1 MPGVNRQSVDLS
13 GFPDLVVIYL
23 GMRVNRP
30 RGLRTLAWIG
40 PRIRR
45 SVLERPD
52 GLLLHEDLIFSLF
65 PPHLGMRQYWR
76 DFDAMERWARSL
88 PHKQW
93 WQRFVRDTG
102 GTGFWHQ
109 TYLMRGGMEAIYDN
123 VDRPLGLMRVAPLQ
137 PARGRS
143 NTARTRA
150 GLGGDAAAV
159 VPVADDELPDGARV
173 DHPGRARGHEHGDD
187 VGPGPV
193 MRPVRGT
200 GVV

>member
-1 MPGVNRQSVDLS
+1 
-13 GFPDLVVIYL
+13 
-23 GMRVNRP
+23 MRVNRP

-52 GLLLHEDLIFSLF
+52 GLLLHEDLIFSVF

-102 GTGFWHQ
+102 GTGFWHE
-109 TYLMRGGMEAIYDN
+109 TYLMRGGMEAIYDD

-143 NTARTRA
+143 HAARTRA
-150 GLGGDAAAV
+150 GLGGET
-159 VPVADDELPDGARV
+159 ADV
-173 DHPGRARGHEHGDD
+173 SPG
-187 VGPGPV
+187 
-193 MRPVRGT
+193 
-200 GVV
+200 